1 MKPAATTLIR
11 RLGILGIISMLSYT
25 AAVLFAP
32 SAYPGYNWMGQAVS
46 DLSAVSSPSRE
57 LWNQIASL
65 YNVCGLV
72 TLTLCCV
79 YVQGKLTR
87 TLRLGVYLFAV
98 MSWVSAIGY
107 ACFPLTESGY
117 AGGFQNVM
125 HVVVTAAVVL
135 LSIASLVLLIV
146 GGLRRRAL
154 PSLAVWAC
162 IALGMMFAGS
172 IGLGAAPKTLFG
184 VFERFSV
191 FSAVCFTAVLG
202 IYLMKG
208 FPSHADATVATQA

>member
-32 SAYPGYNWMGQAVS
+32 AAYPGYNWMGQAVS

-79 YVQGKLTR
+79 FVQGRLTR
-87 TLRLGVYLFAV
+87 TLRLGVYLFAL

-107 ACFPLTESGY
+107 TCFPLTESGY

-146 GGLRRRAL
+146 GGFRRHAL

-162 IALGMMFAGS
+162 VALGMMFTGS
-172 IGLGAAPKTLFG
+172 IGLGAAPHAYFG
-184 VFERFSV
+184 IFERFSV
-191 FSAVCFTAVLG
+191 FSAVGFTAVLG
-202 IYLMKG
+202 VYLMMG
-208 FPSHADATVATQA
+208 FPSHADAGVSTQG